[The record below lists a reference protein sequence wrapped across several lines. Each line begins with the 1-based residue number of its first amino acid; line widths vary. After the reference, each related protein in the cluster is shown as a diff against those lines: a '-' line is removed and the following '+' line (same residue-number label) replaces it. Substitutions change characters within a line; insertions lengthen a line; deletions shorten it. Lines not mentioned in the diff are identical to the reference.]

1 MNISLNYWSILKPYL
16 KPMRILFFS
25 CLFSFWFSWPTQ
37 GQTDNSLEK
46 NYRSIIP
53 LDQEIVSGGYFVDPP
68 KEIEGHPYFETK
80 TFESGQIT
88 INGLTY
94 KDVPLLYNI
103 WKDEVLTFQP
113 IHKQKILIRA
123 DKINEFMIYLN
134 TPVIFIRLE
143 ENTGYIHHG
152 NGIYELVVDGN
163 ASLLVKHRKQ
173 TKSKREI
180 SRFQDEFYQ
189 QVDFFLKKEENTAHI
204 TTKKQAFE
212 FLQLDKKQLRNPIRE
227 NRLDFRR
234 DRRSF
239 LSFLTTIS
247 NQGSI

>member
-1 MNISLNYWSILKPYL
+1 
-16 KPMRILFFS
+16 MRILFFS
-25 CLFSFWFSWPTQ
+25 CLFSLCFSWPTQ
-37 GQTDNSLEK
+37 GQTVNALEK
-46 NYRSIIP
+46 NYRSNIP

-68 KEIEGHPYFETK
+68 KEFEGHPYFETK

-94 KDVPLLYNI
+94 TDVPLLYNI

-123 DKINEFMIYLN
+123 DKINEFTIYLN
-134 TPVIFIRLE
+134 SPTRFMRLDK
-143 ENTGYIHHG
+143 NPGYTHHG
-152 NGIYELVVDGN
+152 NGIYELVIDGK

-180 SRFQDEFYQ
+180 SKFREEFYQ
-189 QVDFFLKKEENTAHI
+189 QADFFIKKEGNTVQI
-204 TTKKQAFE
+204 TNKKQAFD
-212 FLQLDKKQLRNPIRE
+212 FLQLDKKELRNSIRQ
-227 NRLDFRR
+227 NGLDFRR

-239 LSFLTTIS
+239 LSYLTTIH
-247 NQGSI
+247 NKGSL